1 MSEEN
6 KIKNQTAFVTYMV
19 DDDGTIWLEAGWSP
33 DDKSIEQFSQ
43 MMYELHSGQLMAN
56 TLEFIHEQ
64 CTSEDQQ
71 AEYRSIL
78 VKLNEFFFN
87 TEDSDSFLSTE
98 DHKPVV
104 KPTQVFPQYGG

>member
-1 MSEEN
+1 MNKEN
-6 KIKNQTAFVTYMV
+6 KIENQTAFVTYMV
-19 DDDGTIWLEAGWSP
+19 DDSGTVWLEAGWSP

-56 TLEFIHEQ
+56 TLEFINGQ
-64 CTSEDQQ
+64 CTSEVQQ
-71 AEYRSIL
+71 TEYRKIL

-87 TEDSDSFLSTE
+87 IEDSEGLLPTE